1 MGTQP
6 PAATLHVMASGE
18 QIRVARRLLDDDTFP
33 DNCPT
38 RAVFDRITSRWSTL
52 ILAALV
58 LEPSRFAE
66 LRRRIEGIS
75 EKMLSQNLKTLV
87 ASGLVHR
94 EVEPTVPPKVTYS
107 LTALGEDLAVPLF
120 ALIGWVGSNADDL
133 LAQRGQDIAA

>member
-1 MGTQP
+1 
-6 PAATLHVMASGE
+6 MASGE
-18 QIRVARRLLDDDTFP
+18 QIRVARRLLDDDAFP

-107 LTALGEDLAVPLF
+107 LTPLGEELAVPLF

-133 LAQRGQDIAA
+133 LARRGQDLAA